1 MVVCYVV
8 SHRPEWKTKS
18 KFSWKWKWDC
28 SLFTLTLYISVDSMQ
43 SHLFFV
49 FFHLHSHIIFPLHK
63 YAAHTTAAILLREL
77 MCSGWWWWLENV
89 MRSTFPFISSAK
101 LLGIFI
107 LFSTYILPQSFESPR
122 CISHKEFIFFGLFLF
137 FIFVLCEVDQQKPVL
152 VLREKVGI
160 FSLSIGVYIEHA

>member
-1 MVVCYVV
+1 MENEIEIFLKMKMRLFPFN
-8 SHRPEWKTKS
+8 SHP
-18 KFSWKWKWDC
+18 
-28 SLFTLTLYISVDSMQ
+28 LYICVFYAIS
-43 SHLFFV
+43 FV

-122 CISHKEFIFFGLFLF
+122 CISHKEFIFFGLFS
-137 FIFVLCEVDQQKPVL
+137 
-152 VLREKVGI
+152 
-160 FSLSIGVYIEHA
+160 SLYSFCVK